1 MNNYEQQRNRVG
13 LIERFVGR
21 WKADRGG
28 REEGVLSYQYAYSTV
43 KMQVVKIKNVIA
55 NTVIYNK
62 IDFKENWGFG

>member
-1 MNNYEQQRNRVG
+1 MYNREIEWDWLRDLWVG
-13 LIERFVGR
+13 E
-21 WKADRGG
+21 KADRGG

-62 IDFKENWGFG
+62 IDFKENWGYG